1 MVLVFSNATNV
12 DISARNN
19 MYADKTTVAMFT
31 PVFAFVVTAAV
42 VAAAAATVS
51 WGTSTV
57 SFVTNAF
64 FAVSFVTSKLLL
76 SMISQSCKSVDIFDT
91 TTKQCGIRTGPQMLN
106 SDQSPVARWSSGE
119 KMSWSSSNSHRCI
132 AEQCLSF
139 TLEVNPVNQTCDK
152 PMLHH

>member
-12 DISARNN
+12 DIRARNN

-31 PVFAFVVTAAV
+31 VFAFVVTAAV
-42 VAAAAATVS
+42 VAATAATVS

-57 SFVTNAF
+57 SFVTNAFCAF

-91 TTKQCGIRTGPQMLN
+91 TTKQFGIRTGPQIEF
-106 SDQSPVARWSSGE
+106 R
-119 KMSWSSSNSHRCI
+119 
-132 AEQCLSF
+132 SF
-139 TLEVNPVNQTCDK
+139 VEIGGKVVVLADHTVL
-152 PMLHH
+152 MY